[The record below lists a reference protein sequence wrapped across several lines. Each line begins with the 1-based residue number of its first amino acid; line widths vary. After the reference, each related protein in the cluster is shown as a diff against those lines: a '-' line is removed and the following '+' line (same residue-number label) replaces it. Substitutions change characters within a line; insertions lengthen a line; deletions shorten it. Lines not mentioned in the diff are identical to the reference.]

1 MQSPNVTAEW
11 LKHAKTSAG
20 MKGGLVV
27 CHVKFPICSSPP
39 RQDSPD
45 HGPCNAK
52 GLMLMGTP
60 LWIPVP
66 IPTMVWFNCFCFSM
80 LDHVDVFCNHD
91 IEFSFSIKFSM
102 CSVMISGLW
111 SSAFYEVQFCTCYL
125 WSGMICIIQFAKFP
139 FHSHK
144 ILWTKTYYLTT
155 RVGKW
160 FSPFCLLMQRPCKY
174 RTLVGKC

>member
-1 MQSPNVTAEW
+1 MQSPNVTAAW
-11 LKHAKTSAG
+11 LKRAKTSAG
-20 MKGGLVV
+20 TAGGLVV

-52 GLMLMGTP
+52 GLVLNGHA
-60 LWIPVP
+60 
-66 IPTMVWFNCFCFSM
+66 MVSASAHSHYGMVQIASVSPM

-111 SSAFYEVQFCTCYL
+111 SSAFYVLQFCTCYL
-125 WSGMICIIQFAKFP
+125 
-139 FHSHK
+139 
-144 ILWTKTYYLTT
+144 
-155 RVGKW
+155 
-160 FSPFCLLMQRPCKY
+160 
-174 RTLVGKC
+174 